1 MTNKVP
7 ERIPTD
13 LLAGKSGKLEVLS
26 HRSYR
31 DQKGV
36 YHIVGEVKNTGTK
49 NLISVEVTA
58 RLYDKDKKPIG
69 FAYTFT
75 PIQVLLPR
83 QKSPFEIISFEKGEV
98 ETYNLKLN
106 FGTTFQK
113 PYSEIEIVEK
123 SEHTDEEGSLH
134 VVGVVKNTGN
144 QNVGFIKIVGTFYDT
159 NEEVIFTSFVY
170 TEPKTLDLGK
180 TARFDVSVPSEI
192 SNKIV
197 NHSIQIECI
206 HGLHIVS
213 PKW

>member
-1 MTNKVP
+1 MTNKAH

-13 LLAGKSGKLEVLS
+13 LLAGEFGKLEVLS
-26 HRSYR
+26 HRLYR
-31 DQKGV
+31 DRKGV

-58 RLYDKDKKPIG
+58 RLYDKDKRPIG

-75 PIQVLLPR
+75 PIQVLLPG
-83 QKSPFEIISFEKGEV
+83 QKSPFDIMSFEKGEV
-98 ETYNLKLN
+98 ETHSLKVN
-106 FGTTFQK
+106 FGTTLQK

-123 SEHTDEEGSLH
+123 SQHTDEDGSLH
-134 VVGVVKNTGN
+134 VTGVVKNTGSRS
-144 QNVGFIKIVGTFYDT
+144 VGFVKIVGTFYDA
-159 NEEVIFTSFVY
+159 NENVIFATFAY
-170 TEPKTLDLGK
+170 TEPKSLASGEN
-180 TARFDVSVPSEI
+180 ARFDISVLSEI

-197 NHSIQIECI
+197 NHSIQVECT